1 MTVSRGVSS
10 SGNSDYPSIEVSPPP
25 CPDDYALWQIV
36 CQHLPVRGVM
46 SLARTSCAWY
56 YHLTHDSFVWSLERF
71 RPLYP
76 LLCEQIEKEEET
88 DRARWLQ
95 VKKVFTRAIAA
106 IPENIRRGHCV
117 LLELWPA
124 RKNFSCLKVDDD
136 FEYATQ
142 GDHVLFRSNRAD
154 WQVLGKHE
162 ALIDRLTIRFPY
174 LYSHCKQGVLKIWD
188 LRKMVLHVEIDC
200 CEQFRLC
207 GSKNSPEAYVL
218 KKPND
223 LPHGVVQK
231 WDIASR
237 RPVLSYKC
245 PLETQCFDFHNT
257 TLWIASSKGE
267 LLRASHSSLGH
278 YDRYESFESITS
290 FCIQDDLLI
299 VLSEED
305 IKDIEDPTNGSNA
318 SELKVTNL
326 IDGRSEKRS
335 LPTGIQWKDD
345 AGDQQSVGGI
355 FIHLEIPGG
364 GGPYG
369 TGHLYMVDPVQLAI
383 IRIFKNSKR
392 YPYFEAP
399 QTLYDSLTS
408 FNIQG
413 ITLKSLCCYDKSEGM
428 LKEIDLFGTRTI
440 DMLPVEIDSNLK
452 IIEQIS
458 ATWKLGK
465 KFDVSFLQNQLSETA
480 SKMLADICQTYHGKQ
495 EICLTGIA
503 RLKMLLYFNL
513 FLHAIHCGEKI
524 DTQLIKDLDPDIAD
538 VLWEECK
545 NAWNQH
551 HMQISTEQLM
561 EDLCGNGD
569 FPTRMQKEELLSN
582 LSGWLKSAW
591 TNSWA
596 SLPELG
602 FYFQEDYEVLG
613 ISVLKLYDHA
623 ESSRELG
630 DDFLKQAI
638 LRIGGLQSGG
648 FPPLLKPIA
657 GWQRVAA
664 LPQDEQWVWVN
675 AVRNELE
682 ILVSCFSGES
692 EIFTSYRE
700 EALHCLRAIDE
711 ENLSSAAILSDF
723 MHSPERGV
731 GVFVSR
737 VNTLIAIWNE
747 SVNEYCEE
755 QKKQFVA
762 QLKEELAQL

>member
-1 MTVSRGVSS
+1 MSVVRCVSF
-10 SGNSDYPSIEVSPPP
+10 SGTPDYPIFRTPEEESPPQ
-25 CPDDYALWQIV
+25 PDDYPLWQIV
-36 CQHLPVRGVM
+36 CQTLPVRAVM

-56 YHLTHDSFVWSLERF
+56 HHLTHDSFVWSLEPF

-76 LLCEQIEKEEET
+76 LLCEQIEKEKET

-95 VKKVFTRAIAA
+95 VKKVFTRTIAA
-106 IPENIRRGHCV
+106 IPENIRQGRCV

-124 RKNFSCLKVDDD
+124 GRDFNCVKVDDG
-136 FEYATQ
+136 FEYATR
-142 GDHVLFRSNRAD
+142 GHELLFRPNSRSI
-154 WQVLGKHE
+154 WQVFGKHE
-162 ALIDRLTIRFPY
+162 TLIDRLTIRFPY
-174 LYSHCKQGVLKIWD
+174 LYSHGEKGVLKIWD
-188 LRKMVLHVEIDC
+188 LRKMVLHFEIDC

-223 LPHGVVQK
+223 LSHGVVQK
-231 WDIASR
+231 WDIASG

-257 TLWIASSKGE
+257 TLWIASSTGE

-278 YDRYESFESITS
+278 YDRYESFESITN
-290 FCIQDDLLI
+290 FRIQDDLLI
-299 VLSEED
+299 VLLERD
-305 IKDIEDPTNGSNA
+305 INA

-326 IDGRSEKRS
+326 IDGRSEKRT
-335 LPTGIQWKDD
+335 LPKGIQWKDD
-345 AGDQQSVGGI
+345 AGDQQSVGGV

-364 GGPYG
+364 RGPYSP
-369 TGHLYMVDPVQLAI
+369 GHLYMVDPVQFAI
-383 IRIFKNSKR
+383 TRIFKNPKR
-392 YPYFEAP
+392 YPYVPSP
-399 QTLYDSLTS
+399 QTLYDCITS

-413 ITLKSLCCYDKSEGM
+413 IILKSLCCYDKSDGM
-428 LKEIDLFGTRTI
+428 LKEIDLFGARTI

-458 ATWKLGK
+458 AAWKLGK

-480 SKMLADICQTYHGKQ
+480 SEILADLCQTYHGKQ
-495 EICLTGIA
+495 EICSTGIA

-524 DTQLIKDLDPDIAD
+524 DTKLIEDLDPDIAD

-545 NAWNQH
+545 NAWNQQ

-569 FPTRMQKEELLSN
+569 FPTQMQKEELLSN

-591 TNSWA
+591 TDPWA
-596 SLPELG
+596 PIPELG
-602 FYFQEDYEVLG
+602 LHFQEDYEVLG

-630 DDFLKQAI
+630 ENSLKQTV

-657 GWQRVAA
+657 GYQLLAN
-664 LPQDEQWVWVN
+664 LSQEEQWVWVHT
-675 AVRNELE
+675 VRNELE
-682 ILVSCFSGES
+682 ILVSFLVTTQKISLLIERKPWIAC
-692 EIFTSYRE
+692 
-700 EALHCLRAIDE
+700 ALSMKR
-711 ENLSSAAILSDF
+711 
-723 MHSPERGV
+723 
-731 GVFVSR
+731 
-737 VNTLIAIWNE
+737 T
-747 SVNEYCEE
+747 
-755 QKKQFVA
+755 
-762 QLKEELAQL
+762 